1 MRSAAFLNLDLASCL
16 AVISAAWIANA
27 ISSSSR
33 HSDEYELVS
42 LLQLTHRQTAIHT
55 HTHTY
60 THSDKQAYIHT
71 HIVFRKKKHL
81 YFPAFPD
88 ISLLSISVTGN
99 FFCISGNRNEHPTIY
114 LFNTFMTSKLLT
126 SHVTKDYFIR
136 VTS

>member
-55 HTHTY
+55 HTYIHPFRQTGIYTHTY
-60 THSDKQAYIHT
+60 SVQ
-71 HIVFRKKKHL
+71 KKKHL